1 MRVKIE
7 SWTGSESIP
16 VKDEEIKSLD
26 ELYYNIVL
34 ISKDKKTFPNGCI
47 FPTRSIIELKK
58 SFLTLFK

>member
-16 VKDEEIKSLD
+16 VKNEEIKSLD

-47 FPTRSIIELKK
+47 FQLVPETEFEK